1 MADMLK
7 AFAGDLKA
15 VREENNITLRS
26 ISQQTRLSLSLLES
40 LENGDYTFQPQ
51 AYIRAFLKQYIG
63 SIGLDVD
70 EVLFE
75 YDLARSGKY
84 KPKRINSGNSN
95 ENVPKKEE
103 PPVTK
108 IIESKPPA
116 EITETS
122 GESVD
127 ASQINDE
134 LKTEEPAETV
144 KPEIKEAKKET
155 APIRKESP
163 EIRTQNRI
171 SSGQK
176 ENKSYTQ
183 NTRSREKKGISL
195 DFMNSPVIRNILL
208 VLFIALVLLGLYS
221 LINILF
227 LEGSKDKPEV
237 IRQNFDDVVK
247 EQEKKILG
255 KRTPEEIQ
263 DSIRRAE
270 EEFALQKDSITLKV
284 TGLNTGVFYIVSDS
298 IRYDKP
304 KRIEFEKNTEGIF
317 KAKKFFHISSPKT
330 ESFKVTVNDVP
341 VKFDNTTVSKVKINR
356 NGIVK

>member
-134 LKTEEPAETV
+134 LKTEEQAETV

-183 NTRSREKKGISL
+183 NTRSREKKGI
-195 DFMNSPVIRNILL
+195 
-208 VLFIALVLLGLYS
+208 
-221 LINILF
+221 
-227 LEGSKDKPEV
+227 
-237 IRQNFDDVVK
+237 
-247 EQEKKILG
+247 
-255 KRTPEEIQ
+255 
-263 DSIRRAE
+263 
-270 EEFALQKDSITLKV
+270 
-284 TGLNTGVFYIVSDS
+284 
-298 IRYDKP
+298 
-304 KRIEFEKNTEGIF
+304 
-317 KAKKFFHISSPKT
+317 
-330 ESFKVTVNDVP
+330 
-341 VKFDNTTVSKVKINR
+341 
-356 NGIVK
+356 